1 MNDVLYQLYIIMVI
15 WLLCSLCSVLEAC
28 FKHSSELIIPF
39 TWAGRFE
46 AFDTGSPL

>member
-28 FKHSSELIIPF
+28 FKNSSGLIIPL
-39 TWAGRFE
+39 TWAGQFE